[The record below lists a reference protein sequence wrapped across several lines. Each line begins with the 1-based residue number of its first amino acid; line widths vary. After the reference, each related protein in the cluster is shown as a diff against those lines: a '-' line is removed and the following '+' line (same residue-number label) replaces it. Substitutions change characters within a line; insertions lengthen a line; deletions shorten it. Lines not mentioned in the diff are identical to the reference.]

1 MLDIELPDYIQGVLS
16 LHDQTVIRD
25 YVYASKDQMD
35 QFAFRERA
43 IRGLRYKYID
53 NYQAGSVG
61 ARHLTSRDRL
71 AVMQDLWSLFESGN
85 LNEQQAYW
93 FKPRPREEFYDLVK
107 DLYEVHNLAGDR
119 AFTIA
124 MSRY

>member
-1 MLDIELPDYIQGVLS
+1 MPDYIQGMPS
-16 LHDQTVIRD
+16 LFDQTVMLD
-25 YVYASKDQMD
+25 YVYASKDRMD
-35 QFAFRERA
+35 KFAFRERA
-43 IRGLRYKYID
+43 IRGLCYKYID
-53 NYQAGSVG
+53 NYQAGSLG

-93 FKPRPREEFYDLVK
+93 FKPRPREEFYGLVK
-107 DLYEVHNLAGDR
+107 DPHEVHNLAGDP
-119 AFTIA
+119 AFTLA

>member
-1 MLDIELPDYIQGVLS
+1 MPDYIQGVPS
-16 LHDQTVIRD
+16 LFDQTVIRD
-25 YVYASKDQMD
+25 YVYASKDRMD
-35 QFAFRERA
+35 KFAFRERA

-61 ARHLTSRDRL
+61 ARHLTFRDRL

-93 FKPRPREEFYDLVK
+93 FKPRPREEFYGLVK
-107 DLYEVHNLAGDR
+107 DPHEVHNLAGDP
-119 AFTIA
+119 AFTLA